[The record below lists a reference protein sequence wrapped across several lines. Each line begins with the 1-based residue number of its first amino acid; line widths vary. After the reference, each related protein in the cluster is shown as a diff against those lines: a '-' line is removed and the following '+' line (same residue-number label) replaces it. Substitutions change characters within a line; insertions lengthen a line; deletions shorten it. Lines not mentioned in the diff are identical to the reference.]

1 MLLIDSHTH
10 TFLRGPEDLEAM
22 AIAGIEAVAVCAFLP
37 VTPSGPATLL
47 DHFRWLDE
55 VERARLAELGLA
67 MRLAVG
73 VHPRCIPDSGLDLV
87 LARVEALLNSRA
99 AVAVGEVGLETGS
112 EREREV
118 LAAQLRLA
126 QAAGVRAIVHTPRKN
141 KAEAL
146 AATIRLIEAEGID
159 PSRVVLDHL
168 TPDLVA
174 EAERIGVW
182 IGLTVQPGKL
192 TYESLSQLVFERGPE
207 RLLVNSDLSHAPS
220 DPLTVARVARF
231 LWRAGHPAESIEKVT
246 HRNAAKVLR
255 LHESAANGR

>member
-1 MLLIDSHTH
+1 MPFIDSHTH

-37 VTPSGPATLL
+37 VTPSGPSTLL

-55 VERARLAELGLA
+55 VERARLAEQGLA

-73 VHPRCIPDSGLDLV
+73 VHPRCIPDTGLEIV
-87 LARVEALLNSRA
+87 LAKVEVLLASRA
-99 AVAVGEVGLETGS
+99 AVALGEVGLETGS

-126 QAAGVRAIVHTPRKN
+126 KAAGVPAIVHTPRRN

-146 AATIRLIEAEGID
+146 AAVIRLVEVEGLD

-168 TPDLVA
+168 SPDLVA
-174 EAERIGVW
+174 EADRVGAW
-182 IGLTVQPGKL
+182 SGLTVQPGKL
-192 TYESLSQLVFERGPE
+192 TPESLSQLLFERGPD
-207 RLLVNSDLSHAPS
+207 RLIVNSDLSHAPS

-231 LWRAGHPAESIEKVT
+231 LWRAGHPGESIERVT
-246 HRNAAKVLR
+246 HRHAAEVLR
-255 LHESAANGR
+255 LHEAVADGS